1 MAFTVYKTAKGY
13 RWLAISSTAYRDRDG
28 EIVSTKALQH
38 AVEKTARRGDF
49 GPLRF
54 WHEPGLD
61 IGTTDYQAVSD
72 DGKYLVESGLLDAR
86 VAPNIIEAANTR
98 DYQMSI
104 GFNHAAT
111 EPDRDGVFHRINIFE
126 RSIVPAGRAANPMT
140 AFSIAKE

>member
-28 EIVSTKALQH
+28 EIVSTKALKQ
-38 AVEKTARRGDF
+38 AVENTTRRGNF

-72 DGKYLVESGLLDAR
+72 DGKYLVESGLLDSR
-86 VAPNIIEAANTR
+86 VAPNIVTATKSQ

-104 GFNHAAT
+104 GFNHAPT
-111 EPDRDGVFHRINIFE
+111 EPDKDGVFHRINIFE
-126 RSIVPAGRAANPMT
+126 RSIVPAGRAANAMT
-140 AFSIAKE
+140 LFNIAKE

>member
-28 EIVSTKALQH
+28 EIVSTKALKQ
-38 AVEKTARRGDF
+38 AVENTARRGNF

-61 IGTTDYQAVSD
+61 IGTTDYQAVSN
-72 DGKYLVESGLLDAR
+72 DGKYLVESGLLDSR
-86 VAPNIIEAANTR
+86 VAPNIVTAAKSQ

-104 GFNHAAT
+104 GFNHAPT
-111 EPDRDGVFHRINIFE
+111 EPDKDGVFHRINIFE
-126 RSIVPAGRAANPMT
+126 RSIVPAGRAANAMT
-140 AFSIAKE
+140 LFNIAKE

>member
-28 EIVSTKALQH
+28 EIVSTKALQN
-38 AVEKTARRGDF
+38 AVERTARRGDF

-61 IGTTDYQAVSD
+61 IGTTDYQAVSN
-72 DGKYLVESGLLDAR
+72 DGKYLVESGLLDAT
-86 VAPNIIEAANTR
+86 VAPDIIHATKAR

-104 GFNHAAT
+104 GFNHAPT
-111 EPDRDGVFHRINIFE
+111 EPDKDGVFHRISIFE
-126 RSIVPAGRAANPMT
+126 RSIVPGGRAANTMT

>member
-13 RWLAISSTAYRDRDG
+13 RWMAISSTAYRDRDG
-28 EIVSTKALQH
+28 EIVSTKALCD
-38 AVEKTARRGDF
+38 AVEKTARRGNF

-72 DGKYLVESGLLDAR
+72 DGKYLVESGLLNAP
-86 VAPNIIEAANTR
+86 VAANIIQATKAR

-104 GFNHAAT
+104 GFNHAPS
-111 EPDRDGVFHRINIFE
+111 EPDTNGVFHRINIFE

-140 AFSIAKE
+140 SFNIAKE

>member
-28 EIVSTKALQH
+28 EIVSTKALRD
-38 AVEKTARRGDF
+38 AVEHTARRGDF

-61 IGTTDYQAVSD
+61 IVTTDYQAVSD

-86 VAPNIIEAANTR
+86 VAPNTIEAANTR

-104 GFNHAAT
+104 GFNHAPS
-111 EPDRDGVFHRINIFE
+111 EPDTNGVFHRINIFE

-140 AFSIAKE
+140 AFNIAKE

>member
-1 MAFTVYKTAKGY
+1 MAFTVYKTSKGY

-28 EIVSTKALQH
+28 EIVSTKALQN
-38 AVEKTARRGDF
+38 AVERTARRGDF

-61 IGTTDYQAVSD
+61 IGTTDYQAVSN
-72 DGKYLVESGLLDAR
+72 DGKYLVESGLLDAT
-86 VAPNIIEAANTR
+86 VAPDIIHATKAR

-104 GFNHAAT
+104 GFNHAPT
-111 EPDRDGVFHRINIFE
+111 EPDNDGVFHRISIFE
-126 RSIVPAGRAANPMT
+126 RSIVPGGRAANPMT

>member
-1 MAFTVYKTAKGY
+1 M
-13 RWLAISSTAYRDRDG
+13 
-28 EIVSTKALQH
+28 STKALCD
-38 AVEKTARRGDF
+38 AVEKTARRGNF

-72 DGKYLVESGLLDAR
+72 DGKYLVESGLLNAP
-86 VAPNIIEAANTR
+86 VAANIIQATKAR

-104 GFNHAAT
+104 GFNHAPS
-111 EPDRDGVFHRINIFE
+111 EPDTNGVFHRINIFE

-140 AFSIAKE
+140 SFNIAKE

>member
-28 EIVSTKALQH
+28 EIVSTKALKQ
-38 AVEKTARRGDF
+38 AVENTARRGNF

-61 IGTTDYQAVSD
+61 IGTTDYQAVSN
-72 DGKYLVESGLLDAR
+72 DGKYLVESGLLDSR
-86 VAPNIIEAANTR
+86 VAPNIVTAAKSQ

-104 GFNHAAT
+104 GFNHAPT
-111 EPDRDGVFHRINIFE
+111 EPDKDGVFHRINIFE
-126 RSIVPAGRAANPMT
+126 RSIVPAGRAANSMT
-140 AFSIAKE
+140 LFNIAKE

>member
-1 MAFTVYKTAKGY
+1 MAFTVYKTSKGY

-28 EIVSTKALQH
+28 EIVSTKALQN
-38 AVEKTARRGDF
+38 AVERTARRGDF

-61 IGTTDYQAVSD
+61 IGTTDYQAVSN
-72 DGKYLVESGLLDAR
+72 DGKYLVESGLLDAT
-86 VAPNIIEAANTR
+86 VAPDIIHATKAR

-104 GFNHAAT
+104 GFNHAPT
-111 EPDRDGVFHRINIFE
+111 EPDTDGVFHRISIFE
-126 RSIVPAGRAANPMT
+126 RSIVPGGRAANPMT